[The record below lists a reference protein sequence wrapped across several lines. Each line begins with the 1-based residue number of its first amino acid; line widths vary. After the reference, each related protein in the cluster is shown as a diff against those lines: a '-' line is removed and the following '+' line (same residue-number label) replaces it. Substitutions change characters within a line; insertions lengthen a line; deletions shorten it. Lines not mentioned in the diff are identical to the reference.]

1 MKVDKFTLFLVA
13 VDVFILIGAY
23 YVINFYS

>member
-13 VDVFILIGAY
+13 IDVFILIGAY
-23 YVINFYS
+23 LVIDYYS

>member
-13 VDVFILIGAY
+13 VDVFILIGVY
-23 YVINFYS
+23 YLISYYS